1 MDQRKPPLG
10 VIQGGGGATP
20 WRSAKFGIE
29 LPMPPPPIKVD
40 DEWRRI
46 YIWLCDQLIG
56 SKRDITAAAM
66 QLTLLVD
73 CIRAWAHDRA
83 LCEKDGRYA
92 TSKEGNRYEL
102 PHSYNER
109 KGAEQLKRDLPEAC
123 MTVMSQVEARLKES
137 KIGEGGQDDL
147 FGDLVAHGRSRPS
160 AA

>member
-1 MDQRKPPLG
+1 MDQKKPQLG
-10 VIQGGGGATP
+10 VINGGGGSSP
-20 WRSAKFGIE
+20 WRSAKYGVD
-29 LPMPPPPIKVD
+29 LPMPPPSIEVD

-66 QLTLLVD
+66 QLTLLVE
-73 CIRAWAHDRA
+73 CIRAWVADRA
-83 LCEKDGRYA
+83 LCESEGRYA
-92 TSKEGNRYEL
+92 ISENGNRYEL

-109 KGAEQLKRDLPEAC
+109 KSAEQLKRDLPEAC

-147 FGDLVAHGRSRPS
+147 FGELVAHGRSRPS